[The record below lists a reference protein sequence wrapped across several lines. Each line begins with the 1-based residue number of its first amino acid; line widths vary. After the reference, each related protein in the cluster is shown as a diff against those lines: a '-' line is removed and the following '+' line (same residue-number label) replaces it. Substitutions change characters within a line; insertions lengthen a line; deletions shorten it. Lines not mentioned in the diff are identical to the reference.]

1 MAGGNKPLKKKESVI
16 DPKTLNCIC
25 CHNKLNAKEF
35 YDSDSEL
42 YKSTGKIPY
51 CKECIEKFYQN
62 YYEKYSSL
70 GYTNPD
76 KKSVERICMLF
87 DLYYS
92 DKIFNSVTQQ
102 IEDGRMA
109 GVPLIYLYIKQ
120 VKMYQ
125 YRNKNYDTTIHD
137 KYKAAKDNDSVISIY
152 DKDDSQKSGE
162 VALGEKLFGSGFS
175 DDDYVFLYREYCD
188 WTTRHECQTKSQEEL
203 FKQICH
209 ARLNLLKAERA
220 GADTKDLMTTFL
232 KALEAAKLQPKQNV
246 GDAMSDAQ
254 TFGTLIDKW
263 ENTRPI
269 PEVDDEL
276 KDVDKIGLY
285 IDVFFRGH
293 LSKMMGLKNSLS
305 DLYDNFIGKFT
316 VEKSEYD
323 ADEDDD
329 ALFEAIFGRDLE
341 DEVLNDDQEN

>member
-1 MAGGNKPLKKKESVI
+1 MAVGNKPLKKKESI
-16 DPKTLNCIC
+16 ANPKTLNCIC
-25 CHNKLNAKEF
+25 CNTKLDIKEF
-35 YDSDSEL
+35 YDSDSGL
-42 YKSTGKIPY
+42 YGAFCKIPY
-51 CKECIEKFYQN
+51 CKECLNKLYQN
-62 YYEKYSSL
+62 YYEKYKRLEYSS
-70 GYTNPD
+70 P
-76 KKSVERICMLF
+76 ERKAIERMCMVL

-92 DKIFNSVTQQ
+92 DKIFNSVMDQF
-102 IEDGRMA
+102 ENGKFA
-109 GVPLIYLYIKQ
+109 GVPIMYLYVKN

-125 YRNKNYDTTIHD
+125 YRNKNYDTTIHE
-137 KYKAAKDNDSVISIY
+137 KYKEAKDRDSVFSIY
-152 DKDDSQKSGE
+152 DKDDSQKSEE
-162 VALGEKLFGSGFS
+162 VALGENLFGSGFS
-175 DDDYVFLYREYCD
+175 NDDYVFLYREYCD

-220 GADTKDLMTTFL
+220 GQDTKDLMTTFL

-293 LSKMMGLKNSLS
+293 LSKMMGLKNGLS
-305 DLYDNFIGKFT
+305 NIYDQFIKKYT
-316 VEKSEYD
+316 VEKTEYD
-323 ADEDDD
+323 ADEDND

-341 DEVLNDDQEN
+341 DEALSNGKEK